1 MPKIF
6 CRTYSALE
14 RPARSAH
21 FCSFWLSFSVMRRV
35 CFTVF
40 LSIVLSPFCGVFK
53 GYAPSAS
60 TPGSGVDGDC
70 AVAIRCSLSLWT
82 SFYALMKSLLP
93 YKFLF
98 LLSKKKYL
106 LTYHQTRTL
115 QNVPEFRKDFQKFLQ
130 KRKSPLEHCCSKGP

>member
-1 MPKIF
+1 MAERSARWFQKAGVGMGCGSLPNTF
-6 CRTYSALE
+6 CRTYSALD

-82 SFYALMKSLLP
+82 SFFSQNQHSFPVAFVLVFQDKI
-93 YKFLF
+93 
-98 LLSKKKYL
+98 L
-106 LTYHQTRTL
+106 LTYHQTRTF
-115 QNVPEFRKDFQKFLQ
+115 QNVP
-130 KRKSPLEHCCSKGP
+130 